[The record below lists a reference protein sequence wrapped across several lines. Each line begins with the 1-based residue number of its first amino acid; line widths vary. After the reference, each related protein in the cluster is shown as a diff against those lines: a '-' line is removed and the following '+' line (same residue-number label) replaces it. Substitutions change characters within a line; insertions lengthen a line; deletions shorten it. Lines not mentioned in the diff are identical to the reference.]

1 MQGQRVVEVENLS
14 ASWADTLRLSN
25 SVPNLHQQQDTAS
38 SRNQVCACGNIF
50 MPDALFCRRCGAKR
64 PSEAPAPLGSSG
76 SRGGA
81 SWIST
86 PTQSTRGTARAS
98 ASAIAAA
105 ALGVTP
111 PSSPKG
117 PPCAPPMALQ
127 AMPELTFASVASSPA
142 RVVVQPPVPAPATIA
157 PIPSA
162 VVTDSCQVSAAL
174 RAHIDVQVDQRVDQI
189 AFSRVEQACRQIV
202 DRELSN
208 LVGVAR
214 REGASAS
221 QAAVHQVDQGRQRL
235 EGEVRSIMDAQA
247 RLVSLVEGIS
257 GDAERFFSG
266 SKSRAEA
273 LVTMKNV
280 MTTIDELQRTVEQD
294 GDSSSSKL
302 RQHDSQIL
310 ELKRALS
317 EDAARHKASI
327 AELQRVQGE
336 ASVRQRQCSD
346 ELASA
351 CGTIAGTRQEVSEL
365 AQALQ
370 RLEVKLSGWRSEV
383 AADVADEVRAI
394 ASARDS
400 EAENERLRLDSMQRE
415 IAASSTSRIEVEA
428 RLESLRLEL
437 SACMAAR
444 SDFEARHK
452 ETTRSFASRID
463 SLQAGPL
470 KEIDGLRLEFDS
482 LSQAIQRVEHRSSAL
497 RSEVTMEIHAGNAK
511 REQEAKDSLELIRR
525 EAAAASGHRAEAEGR
540 IERLQVE
547 LTTAIAT
554 RDSFEFR
561 IKEGQDELRRLVECF
576 QAKVPEELADL
587 QRRMLQEVRGEVRAM
602 ISNERHAI
610 AAIDEQLWLT
620 DQRLGQRIDE
630 IAHAQERNAVLV
642 AVNNSTHAVRAP
654 ESKPRSPDSAK
665 VISVE
670 EVHIGTEAWNSGAEK
685 TVRTRAIASAGAAS
699 ASPTSVANSQETI
712 TLRAVDRS
720 PAGGALSDADQL
732 ERLRQARRRVAP
744 AGGVSVALS
753 NGGCSE
759 LSADDGSGTH
769 GSLSMAHK
777 AGEAFQDLAVG
788 TMTLP
793 GVHSHG
799 RHHPNVQGPSF

>member
-1 MQGQRVVEVENLS
+1 
-14 ASWADTLRLSN
+14 
-25 SVPNLHQQQDTAS
+25 
-38 SRNQVCACGNIF
+38 

-127 AMPELTFASVASSPA
+127 AMPKLTFASVASSPA
-142 RVVVQPPVPAPATIA
+142 RVVVQSPVPAPATIA

-273 LVTMKNV
+273 LVTVEKV

-302 RQHDSQIL
+302 RQLDSQIL

-317 EDAARHKASI
+317 EDAARHK
-327 AELQRVQGE
+327 
-336 ASVRQRQCSD
+336 
-346 ELASA
+346 
-351 CGTIAGTRQEVSEL
+351 GTIAATRQEVSEL

-437 SACMAAR
+437 SACMGAR

-470 KEIDGLRLEFDS
+470 KEIDRLRLEFDS

-525 EAAAASGHRAEAEGR
+525 EAAAASGHQAEAEGR

-685 TVRTRAIASAGAAS
+685 TVRTRAIASTGAAS
-699 ASPTSVANSQETI
+699 ASPGS
-712 TLRAVDRS
+712 S

-759 LSADDGSGTH
+759 LFADD
-769 GSLSMAHK
+769 
-777 AGEAFQDLAVG
+777 
-788 TMTLP
+788 
-793 GVHSHG
+793 
-799 RHHPNVQGPSF
+799 

>member
-1 MQGQRVVEVENLS
+1 
-14 ASWADTLRLSN
+14 
-25 SVPNLHQQQDTAS
+25 
-38 SRNQVCACGNIF
+38 

-117 PPCAPPMALQ
+117 PPCAPPVALQ
-127 AMPELTFASVASSPA
+127 AMSELTFASVASSPA

-273 LVTMKNV
+273 LVTVEKV

-302 RQHDSQIL
+302 RQLDSQIL

-317 EDAARHKASI
+317 EDAARHK
-327 AELQRVQGE
+327 
-336 ASVRQRQCSD
+336 
-346 ELASA
+346 
-351 CGTIAGTRQEVSEL
+351 GTIAGTRQEVSEL

-437 SACMAAR
+437 SACMGAR

-470 KEIDGLRLEFDS
+470 KEIDRLRLEFDS
-482 LSQAIQRVEHRSSAL
+482 LSQAIQRVEYRSSAL
-497 RSEVTMEIHAGNAK
+497 RSEVTMEIHAGNEK

-525 EAAAASGHRAEAEGR
+525 EAAAASGHRAEAEGP

-699 ASPTSVANSQETI
+699 ASPGS
-712 TLRAVDRS
+712 S

-759 LSADDGSGTH
+759 LFADD
-769 GSLSMAHK
+769 
-777 AGEAFQDLAVG
+777 
-788 TMTLP
+788 
-793 GVHSHG
+793 
-799 RHHPNVQGPSF
+799 

>member
-1 MQGQRVVEVENLS
+1 
-14 ASWADTLRLSN
+14 
-25 SVPNLHQQQDTAS
+25 
-38 SRNQVCACGNIF
+38 

-127 AMPELTFASVASSPA
+127 AMPKLTFASVASSPA
-142 RVVVQPPVPAPATIA
+142 RVVVQSPVPAPATIA

-162 VVTDSCQVSAAL
+162 VITDSCQVSAAL

-235 EGEVRSIMDAQA
+235 ECEVRSIMDAQA

-273 LVTMKNV
+273 LV
-280 MTTIDELQRTVEQD
+280 TVEQD

-437 SACMAAR
+437 SACMGAR

-665 VISVE
+665 VMSVE

-699 ASPTSVANSQETI
+699 ASPGTSVANSQETI

-732 ERLRQARRRVAP
+732 ERLRQARRRVA
-744 AGGVSVALS
+744 
-753 NGGCSE
+753 
-759 LSADDGSGTH
+759 
-769 GSLSMAHK
+769 
-777 AGEAFQDLAVG
+777 Q
-788 TMTLP
+788 
-793 GVHSHG
+793 
-799 RHHPNVQGPSF
+799 